1 MDDARPACD
10 VSQPICV
17 PVSFRVSRRN
27 SREDAVLDLPRRLPF
42 TVMVTLVT
50 PPEPFTVED
59 QKEDDREHDQPPD
72 IGTTEKPLPA

>member
-1 MDDARPACD
+1 
-10 VSQPICV
+10 
-17 PVSFRVSRRN
+17 
-27 SREDAVLDLPRRLPF
+27 
-42 TVMVTLVT
+42 MVTLVT